1 MPNLQTLKKRLKS
14 VDSTGEMAKAM
25 KTVATV
31 KYAKTSRAY
40 AAFRAYADACREAL
54 EILGSRGFE
63 RDCETVAER
72 NCYVILSSNRGFCG
86 AFNSALFQKFT
97 EELAGETS
105 APLVLAFGK
114 KAQKFCREKN
124 IPAECREFTDVP
136 QYAEAE
142 ALTNEL
148 LKLYRSGEVRNVSI
162 VSQHFTNMM
171 VQTPQKR
178 QLLPLETE
186 TEGREAESNL
196 LFLPDRE
203 TVGATPAL
211 YGLIGT
217 VYEAML
223 SHASALQAASLLAM
237 RSACDNAE
245 ESSEKLDLIIK
256 RTRQMSI
263 TNSVIET
270 SSGMAMQY
278 RESE

>member
-1 MPNLQTLKKRLKS
+1 MPNLQALKKRLKS

-31 KYAKTSRAY
+31 NYAKTSRAY

-54 EILGSRGFE
+54 DILGNTGFE
-63 RDCETVAER
+63 RNCEAVAER

-86 AFNSALFQKFT
+86 AFNSALFQKLT
-97 EELAGETS
+97 EELAKENST
-105 APLVLAFGK
+105 PLVFAFGK
-114 KAQKFCREKN
+114 KAQKFCHERN
-124 IPAECREFTDVP
+124 ITAECREFTDVP

-148 LKLYRSGEVRNVSI
+148 LNLYRTGAVRSI
-162 VSQHFTNMM
+162 SIISQHFTNMM
-171 VQTPQKR
+171 VQTPEKH

-186 TEGREAESNL
+186 TDGGVADANL

-217 VYEAML
+217 VYETML
-223 SHASALQAASLLAM
+223 SHALALQAASLLAM
-237 RSACDNAE
+237 RNACDNAE